1 MSQDLLILIIF
12 PLLAGLIVKYVDVLE
27 DDRKNS
33 SLSLKITLGMLYGIL
48 LFYTVRRF
56 DVIASLWIGTVIGL
70 ILTGKIDSPGHYAGV
85 GLFFVLLLL
94 LGFSNV
100 NFLLLI
106 LFALICIIEEI
117 LNDYYDKKRIKNRL
131 MSKIISARPLLEIT
145 AFIISAA
152 TGLWMIW
159 IALLSFDAGYILV
172 ANLDKD

>member
-1 MSQDLLILIIF
+1 MSQDLLILIILTF
-12 PLLAGLIVKYVDVLE
+12 LTGLIVKYVDVLE

-106 LFALICIIEEI
+106 LLASFSWFHFVLYFFISHFISYLQIKHNPALYLMLQGI
-117 LNDYYDKKRIKNRL
+117 LHC
-131 MSKIISARPLLEIT
+131 
-145 AFIISAA
+145 
-152 TGLWMIW
+152 
-159 IALLSFDAGYILV
+159 
-172 ANLDKD
+172 